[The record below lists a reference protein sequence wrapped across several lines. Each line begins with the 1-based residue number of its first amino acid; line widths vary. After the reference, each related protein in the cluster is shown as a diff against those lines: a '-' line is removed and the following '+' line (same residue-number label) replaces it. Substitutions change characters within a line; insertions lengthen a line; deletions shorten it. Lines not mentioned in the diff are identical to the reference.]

1 MTNREIIQKLES
13 SDEKVLLETLQKISK
28 EGNNEILV
36 KVIDLIEKSSS
47 TKVRDEIIKIIE
59 NLKEQD
65 SSKILI
71 DAITNPKNSKELSI
85 LVSACWKNGL
95 NYEEYLD
102 VFIDIFVKSEFQL
115 AFDAFTVIDT
125 YENVDESI
133 ANINLIK
140 LENSLEDLTDDKKA
154 LCTELINVIQYL
166 KENPAD

>member
-1 MTNREIIQKLES
+1 MTNKEIIKILDSNDDRILE
-13 SDEKVLLETLQKISK
+13 VLKTISK

-47 TKVRDEIIKIIE
+47 TTVRDEVIKIIE

-102 VFIDIFVKSEFQL
+102 VFIDIFIKSDFQL

-125 YENVDESI
+125 YEKVDENI